1 MNIQEQNSQLIDEF
15 IFQLNKAENTKA
27 SYKRDLE
34 LFNHYLS
41 KVNASLSQLNSNTV
55 QMFIDALEQGS
66 IRNKD
71 GKKYSPSSINRIFAA
86 IRTFC
91 NYTNQRDAVTNIRIT
106 KTEHISK
113 LSPKSIE
120 TDEIEKIRLRI
131 ANSRK
136 PSAQRDLAI
145 FDMLYLT
152 GIRVSELVNLTKD
165 DIEYD
170 KNQKVYIVH
179 IRDSKND
186 KARSIPILKDK
197 FQYIKRYLDSRR
209 DNVPY
214 VFISQ
219 RQKQLTTRAIQ
230 MMLKEYGITPHMLRH
245 TFCTRLA
252 RSNQYDLS
260 MIASLAGHSITV
272 AQRYTTP
279 TEKQKAEAIAKAFS
293 LD

>member
-1 MNIQEQNSQLIDEF
+1 MNIQEQNSQLIDDF
-15 IFQLNKAENTKA
+15 IFQLKKAENTKA

-34 LFNHYLS
+34 LFNRYLS
-41 KVNASLSQLNSNTV
+41 KTNISINELNNNTV

-71 GKKYSPSSINRIFAA
+71 GKKYSPSTINRIYAA

-91 NYTNQRDAVTNIRIT
+91 NYTNQHDAVKDIDINQ
-106 KTEHISK
+106 TEHISK

-120 TDEIEKIRLRI
+120 TDEIETIRLRI
-131 ANSRK
+131 SNSRK

-152 GIRVSELVNLTKD
+152 GVRVSELVNLTKD
-165 DIEYD
+165 DLEYD
-170 KNQKVYIVH
+170 EIEKVYRVH
-179 IRDSKND
+179 VRDSKNK
-186 KARSIPILKDK
+186 KARSIPIQKDK
-197 FQYIKRYLDSRR
+197 FKYIKRYLDSRR

-219 RQKQLTTRAIQ
+219 RQKQLTTRSIQ

>member
-1 MNIQEQNSQLIDEF
+1 MNIKEQNSQLIDDF
-15 IFQLNKAENTKA
+15 IFQLKKAENTKA

-34 LFNHYLS
+34 LFNRYLS
-41 KVNASLSQLNSNTV
+41 KTNISINELNNNTV

-71 GKKYSPSSINRIFAA
+71 GKKYSPSTINRIYAA

-91 NYTNQRDAVTNIRIT
+91 NYTNQHDAIKDIRIT

-120 TDEIEKIRLRI
+120 ADEIETIRLRI

-170 KNQKVYIVH
+170 KSQKVYIVH
-179 IRDSKND
+179 IRDSKNE

-219 RQKQLTTRAIQ
+219 RQKQLTTRSIQ

>member
-1 MNIQEQNSQLIDEF
+1 MNVKEQNSQLIDEF

-34 LFNHYLS
+34 IFNQYLS
-41 KVNASLSQLNSNTV
+41 KVNASLSQLNTNTV
-55 QMFIDALEQGS
+55 QMFVDALEQGS
-66 IRNKD
+66 IRNNND
-71 GKKYSPSSINRIFAA
+71 KKYSPSSINRIFAA
-86 IRTFC
+86 IRAFC

-120 TDEIEKIRLRI
+120 TDEIETIRLRI

-136 PSAQRDLAI
+136 PSTQRDLAI

-165 DIEYD
+165 DLEYD

-179 IRDSKND
+179 IRDSKNE
-186 KARSIPILKDK
+186 KARSIPVLKDK

-219 RQKQLTTRAIQ
+219 RQKQLTTRSIQ